1 MNESKL
7 WKNWAIWW
15 NEINFN
21 GARST
26 RNLSWVFFGLALFS
40 LCGLRAAA
48 AALLRKEEKTR
59 ADKPKGANSMKG
71 ERAERSWFDEMEWK
85 QTLFLELNWFNG
97 RKECRAMKWNQ
108 PTHRTKQPTA
118 ARQAKKSTNNSFFM
132 KMNCGCFRGVGGLS
146 FLFVGYGLLRQ
157 PMLRKEGRQA
167 QPSTHSIKFHESKTR
182 QMNLWFVWVVLMKW
196 NLWVMSGAHLTRA
209 DSIPSIITNWFHYA
223 SLVFISFIPQLAK
236 KKDEPTHSTHFTLWK
251 EQAKG
256 WVRLRVWVEGQA
268 GDKTYNHL
276 LRN

>member
-1 MNESKL
+1 MVCCCS
-7 WKNWAIWW
+7 
-15 NEINFN
+15 
-21 GARST
+21 
-26 RNLSWVFFGLALFS
+26 
-40 LCGLRAAA
+40 
-48 AALLRKEEKTR
+48 
-59 ADKPKGANSMKG
+59 
-71 ERAERSWFDEMEWK
+71 
-85 QTLFLELNWFNG
+85 LFLAEHWLPQ
-97 RKECRAMKWNQ
+97 Q
-108 PTHRTKQPTA
+108 PIIHKRRKQPILPLINSI
-118 ARQAKKSTNNSFFM
+118 QSNQSNNSFFM